1 MVIQVDGRT
10 NLTKEEQEQVLKE
23 IKELLSKIDVLTLM
37 SELERKFE
45 PYKRQQETIT

>member
-10 NLTKEEQEQVLKE
+10 DLTEEEQERVLKE
-23 IKELLSKIDVLTLM
+23 IKELLSKIDVLTLTA
-37 SELERKFE
+37 ELERKFE